1 MEKTYLVKVK
11 YERIEYVHVKAKND
25 EEAMD
30 KAPEYVDDLMH
41 EKHYAY
47 DAEVISSC

>member
-1 MEKTYLVKVK
+1 MEKTYLVAVT
-11 YERIEYVHVKAKND
+11 YERTEYVHVIAENE
-25 EEAMD
+25 EEALD